1 MINLL
6 RNLKIVI
13 VLYFFLNRITFSC
26 HQYFQSLP
34 EVNLKSWIFQLFCFS
49 IFFFDICRVYRD
61 SFQSAKYMI
70 CFQIDKS
77 ETLVL
82 LIFSPEFC
90 LRDFSVTIQWFS
102 MKFSGIM
109 RIYENLIHLG
119 GNVKMPFRCQVMD
132 NFLILKWFFV
142 SERSKERLIIW
153 TGNLLEM
160 IVHDL

>member
-1 MINLL
+1 MS
-6 RNLKIVI
+6 
-13 VLYFFLNRITFSC
+13 LYCIFFWTESPFRVSSILPVATGSEFKKLNFSTF
-26 HQYFQSLP
+26 F
-34 EVNLKSWIFQLFCFS
+34 FS

>member
-13 VLYFFLNRITFSC
+13 VLYFFSEQNHLFVC

-82 LIFSPEFC
+82 IFSPEFC
-90 LRDFSVTIQWFS
+90 LRDFSVTFQWFS
-102 MKFSGIM
+102 MKCSGIM